1 MTVTADSCLGAD
13 DKAWP
18 PGFRFHPTDE
28 ELVLYYLKK
37 KICKKRIELNIIRE
51 LDVYKWDPEEL
62 PGQSILKTG
71 DRQWFFFSPRDRKY
85 PNGARAN
92 RATRQGYW
100 KVTGK
105 DRIVVCNS
113 RNVGVKKTLV
123 FYIGRA
129 PSGQRTNWV
138 MHEYTLYE
146 EELNRCP
153 NVQDYYALYKVFKK
167 SGPGPKNG
175 EQYGAPF
182 KEEDWADDEYPCVN
196 GMVTP
201 EIPVEQHNQVSL
213 VDNVRVSDQLEPLLN
228 DFEEIIKQIAE
239 EPAPNQLQ
247 NNDFTRLLSQVAG
260 EEEARS
266 ILVDPSLKEVVS
278 EPAGEL
284 TTSGQ
289 HYNKYTSF
297 NFNQSATSTLQLHEA
312 PEVTSSPN
320 CEEALRL
327 NEEDFLEID
336 DLIGPEP
343 SFFSTE
349 QPAENLKFDDFDGLS
364 ELDVYDDAA
373 MFFHGMGPV
382 DQEAVSCSYVNS
394 YACDVINQA
403 SYQLQPNTIT
413 NLVDYHLQP
422 NLVANQVDY
431 ELQPQFF
438 DSEQMNSQ
446 LWVHDNQN
454 NALAT
459 SESHHGILFQS
470 TGAVCESSNNST
482 GANGN
487 QGGEDGDAAN
497 GWLSSAL
504 WGFVESIPTTPAS
517 ATENPLVNKAFE
529 RMSSFSRIRLNV
541 KNINV
546 DAGNGA
552 AIVRS
557 TGANKGFV
565 LLSIIGVLCA
575 ILWVLVGGARVWGRS
590 VSSLFM

>member
-1 MTVTADSCLGAD
+1 MTVTAGSCLGPD

-71 DRQWFFFSPRDRKY
+71 DRQWFFFTPRDRKY
-85 PNGARAN
+85 PNGARSN

-100 KVTGK
+100 KATGK

-123 FYIGRA
+123 FHRGRA
-129 PSGQRTNWV
+129 PSGQRTDWV
-138 MHEYTLYE
+138 MHEYTLDE
-146 EELNRCP
+146 EELNRCQ
-153 NVQDYYALYKVFKK
+153 NVKDYYALYKVFKK

-196 GMVTP
+196 DMVAP
-201 EIPVEQHNQVSL
+201 EIPVVQHNEVSL
-213 VDNVRVSDQLEPLLN
+213 VDNVRVLDQLEPLL
-228 DFEEIIKQIAE
+228 DDLEEIIKQIAG
-239 EPAPNQLQ
+239 EPAPNQLLK
-247 NNDFTRLLSQVAG
+247 NDYLLSQVGG
-260 EEEARS
+260 EEEAQS
-266 ILVDPSLKEVVS
+266 TLVDPSFKEVVS

-289 HYNKYTSF
+289 HYNKHTSF

-312 PEVTSSPN
+312 PAVNSSPN
-320 CEEALRL
+320 CEEAPQL
-327 NEEDFLEID
+327 NVEDFLEID

-364 ELDVYDDAA
+364 ELDLYHDAP

-382 DQEAVSCSYVNS
+382 DQEALSCSYVNS
-394 YACDVINQA
+394 YECDMINQA
-403 SYQLQPNTIT
+403 SYQLQPNIIT

-438 DSEQMNSQ
+438 DS
-446 LWVHDNQN
+446 HQN

-459 SESHHGILFQS
+459 SESHHGILFQPP
-470 TGAVCESSNNST
+470 GAVCESSNNST

-487 QGGEDGDAAN
+487 QGSEEGDAVN

-529 RMSSFSRIRLNV
+529 RMSSFSRIRMNV

-552 AIVRS
+552 ASVRS
-557 TGANKGFV
+557 TGGNKGFV

-575 ILWVLVGGARVWGRS
+575 IIWVLVGGARVLGRS
-590 VSSLFM
+590 ISSLFM

>member
-1 MTVTADSCLGAD
+1 MKVTADSCLGAD
-13 DKAWP
+13 ETAWP

-37 KICKKRIELNIIRE
+37 KICKKRIKLNIIRE

-85 PNGARAN
+85 PNGARSN

-100 KVTGK
+100 KATGK

-123 FYIGRA
+123 FYRGRA
-129 PSGQRTNWV
+129 PSGQRTDWV
-138 MHEYTLYE
+138 MHEYTLDE

-182 KEEDWADDEYPCVN
+182 KEEDWADDENPCVN
-196 GMVTP
+196 SLVTP
-201 EIPVEQHNQVSL
+201 EIPVEQHNEVSL
-213 VDNVRVSDQLEPLLN
+213 VDNVRVSAQLELPLN
-228 DFEEIIKQIAE
+228 DFEDIIKQIAE
-239 EPAPNQLQ
+239 EPALNHLQ
-247 NNDFTRLLSQVAG
+247 NNDFTYPLPQVAS
-260 EEEARS
+260 EEEAQS
-266 ILVDPSLKEVVS
+266 TLVDPSFREVVS

-289 HYNKYTSF
+289 HYNKHTSL

-312 PEVTSSPN
+312 SEVTSAPQ
-320 CEEALRL
+320 L

-343 SFFSTE
+343 SFYNTE
-349 QPAENLKFDDFDGLS
+349 QPAENLQFDGLS
-364 ELDVYDDAA
+364 EFDLYHDAA
-373 MFFHGMGPV
+373 MFLWDIGPV
-382 DQEAVSCSYVNS
+382 DQEAVSCSYVSS
-394 YACDVINQA
+394 YGCDMVNQA
-403 SYQLQPNTIT
+403 SYRLQPNSIT
-413 NLVDYHLQP
+413 NPVDYQLQP

-431 ELQPQFF
+431 ELHPQFF
-438 DSEQMNSQ
+438 DAEQMNNQ
-446 LWVHDNQN
+446 LWVHDHQN

-470 TGAVCESSNNST
+470 TGAVCESSDNST

-487 QGGEDGDAAN
+487 QGSKEGDAAN

-517 ATENPLVNKAFE
+517 ASENPLVNKAFE
-529 RMSSFSRIRLNV
+529 RMSSFSRIRMNV

-546 DAGNGA
+546 DAALFFKFLPLVCGM
-552 AIVRS
+552 S
-557 TGANKGFV
+557 TQILTILRLRISREKPTRGHPKEPSDRKRTVKF
-565 LLSIIGVLCA
+565 LGV
-575 ILWVLVGGARVWGRS
+575 
-590 VSSLFM
+590 